1 MEPDQI
7 AEFVSN
13 DKHKLISENV
23 AGQYIKGGYKITMKR
38 GTVIFAT
45 EIQVSKYDPDIVY
58 VGQGPAGTYFLT
70 RSRNIGKTRRVEKWP
85 DGWMQSK
92 QPVKVDVGQGGYPAF
107 FKKGSGGATKKYKKF
122 LTMNVNNIAKIERV

>member
-1 MEPDQI
+1 MEPDQMEPDQI

-45 EIQVSKYDPDIVY
+45 EIQVSKYNPDIVC
-58 VGQGPAGTYFLT
+58 VGQGPTGTYF
-70 RSRNIGKTRRVEKWP
+70 SKTKRVGKWP
-85 DGWMQSK
+85 DGWIQSK

-107 FKKGSGGATKKYKKF
+107 FKKGSGGVTKKYEKF
-122 LTMNVNNIAKIERV
+122 LIIQPNGWIISI